1 MSLLN
6 KEGTVF
12 RANVIGSGPDYG
24 CMDAVSWSEPSDLAS
39 DTITHLVVSCPSLH
53 YLVLTPPVSEARNV
67 SCLIPTAVSPHLNAQ
82 GHPPEQ
88 RPLKKLA

>member
-12 RANVIGSGPDYG
+12 GTELIGSGPDFILG
-24 CMDAVSWSEPSDLAS
+24 VSLLAS
-39 DTITHLVVSCPSLH
+39 DTITQSRCIVSITN
-53 YLVLTPPVSEARNV
+53 YLILTPPVSEAWNKTRP
-67 SCLIPTAVSPHLNAQ
+67 IPTAVSPHLNAQ
-82 GHPPEQ
+82 GRPSEE